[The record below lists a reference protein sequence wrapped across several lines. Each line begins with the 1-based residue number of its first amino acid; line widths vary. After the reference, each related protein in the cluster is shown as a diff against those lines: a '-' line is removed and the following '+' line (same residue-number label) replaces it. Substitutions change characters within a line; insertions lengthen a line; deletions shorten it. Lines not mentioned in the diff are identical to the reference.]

1 MWITDFLW
9 TNKRKIIIWF
19 LWDFSC
25 LRFAWEK
32 LRPAPDNR
40 PPDYRPPSTLLIW
53 ASGIFGIY
61 LAVFGVALQ
70 RYDNRVNRI
79 ENRANAIFMQL
90 ATDAKKSA
98 INRIVE
104 TQKMKCPPMPDIN
117 PFSIYLSLSSEDVYP
132 PIVDLL
138 KKTVEDWKDSL
149 SGAKLWGADL
159 RGAIL
164 WGADLSGANLW
175 GADLRGAN
183 LWGADLSGAI
193 LWGADLRG
201 ANLRGANLT
210 EAKLTLELLF
220 EVKTLYE
227 ATLDPEVEKQVRE
240 SYPNL
245 LEAPSPDNVLK

>member
-70 RYDNRVNRI
+70 RYDNRVNQI

-159 RGAIL
+159 RGA
-164 WGADLSGANLW
+164 
-175 GADLRGAN
+175 N